1 MKEPMFPMS
10 IEEVVELM
18 ETSRSEREWDA
29 NCDRVKTMF
38 DGYPHFWYESIIL
51 GGVLQRC
58 QQNWT
63 SNVVD

>member
-1 MKEPMFPMS
+1 
-10 IEEVVELM
+10 M